1 MTQSKSRIP
10 LLPFVILVYAP
21 VLLGY
26 ILLAVGVAIN
36 ILIMI
41 SEADSQFTIFLAY
54 LVGLFLAPA
63 LIIFATYQV
72 WKKTSNGLWR
82 GASLYFG
89 LSLLSGIVLFFIMES
104 IAGTS
109 MAVVD
114 GSVADVRIPAFQESL
129 KWLLCGQAFILP
141 WSIGAAA
148 LFQRNYSKA

>member
-1 MTQSKSRIP
+1 
-10 LLPFVILVYAP
+10 
-21 VLLGY
+21 
-26 ILLAVGVAIN
+26 
-36 ILIMI
+36 
-41 SEADSQFTIFLAY
+41 
-54 LVGLFLAPA
+54 VGLFLAPA

-72 WKKTSNGLWR
+72 WMKTSNGLWR